1 MLSHS
6 LSQVV
11 ELDKTRSSV
20 KLPQRTG
27 GRWRSCG
34 SRCVR
39 EDNSITSGVRFQAA
53 LRMLFNTLNSLL
65 ACIKITELLEES
77 KHHKHAFQTEIG
89 LGWCHK
95 YLRGRCCKG
104 KPQISSNLYVSYAPF
119 LCYVS
124 HSRMYPDFHDGGGFT
139 FLWDICQA
147 RDLFEIYFERFTLTC
162 HVVLLPILLLFVLLW
177 LSWLV
182 SPVPD

>member
-104 KPQISSNLYVSYAPF
+104 KPQISSNLYVSHAPF

-139 FLWDICQA
+139 FL
-147 RDLFEIYFERFTLTC
+147 
-162 HVVLLPILLLFVLLW
+162 
-177 LSWLV
+177 
-182 SPVPD
+182 